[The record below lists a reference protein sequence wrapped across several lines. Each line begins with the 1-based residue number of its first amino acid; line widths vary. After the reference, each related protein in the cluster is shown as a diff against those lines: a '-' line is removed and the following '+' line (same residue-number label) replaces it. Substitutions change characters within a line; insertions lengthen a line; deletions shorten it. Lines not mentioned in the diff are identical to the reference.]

1 MPQQT
6 SLSKLLILR
15 EREKDDAQKAYH
27 LSMETFEDIAS
38 KLYKLLKRKEN
49 VEEEQDTILQ
59 TKITIEQLRIQ
70 NAYIEKLTKQIA
82 KIQNEVQIARNDMEL
97 KQSQLT
103 DAYIEM
109 KKYEKIIEL
118 QEEEEK
124 KKIKHNENMAMDEIS
139 MRQYISTR

>member
-27 LSMETFEDIAS
+27 LSMETFEDVAS

-124 KKIKHNENMAMDEIS
+124 KKIKHNENMLWMKFPCAN
-139 MRQYISTR
+139 T

>member
-27 LSMETFEDIAS
+27 LSMETFEDVAS

-124 KKIKHNENMAMDEIS
+124 KKNQA
-139 MRQYISTR
+139 

>member
-27 LSMETFEDIAS
+27 LSMETFEDVAS

-59 TKITIEQLRIQ
+59 TKITIEELRIQ

-82 KIQNEVQIARNDMEL
+82 KVQNEVQIARNDMEL

-139 MRQYISTR
+139 MRQYLSTR

>member
-27 LSMETFEDIAS
+27 LSMETFEDVAS

-59 TKITIEQLRIQ
+59 TKITIEELRIQ

>member
-27 LSMETFEDIAS
+27 LSMETFEDVAS